1 MDTDFEQMNLS
12 DDQTE
17 EETVYGD
24 NEMSE
29 LCEMVYESSA
39 HCPKNM
45 ADISSS
51 TWSKS
56 QMKEMQ
62 LSCSYIDSVLMGN
75 YDEMGYVN
83 LKNSWNFD
91 SETSPEW
98 LRDVNQRRAAVSDV
112 SPLQIFFLVV
122 AILACITLAT
132 WSKSLHTSLTTSKE
146 PWAPRR
152 SWNLKSAFRRKS
164 YAMDQPGIS
173 PIDSGIGASRVRSEG
188 TSYYL
193 SWAVYCHINLLLS
206 PSLLTRGRTQNTL

>member
-1 MDTDFEQMNLS
+1 MNLS

-164 YAMDQPGIS
+164 YAMDQPGSS

-193 SWAVYCHINLLLS
+193 S
-206 PSLLTRGRTQNTL
+206 